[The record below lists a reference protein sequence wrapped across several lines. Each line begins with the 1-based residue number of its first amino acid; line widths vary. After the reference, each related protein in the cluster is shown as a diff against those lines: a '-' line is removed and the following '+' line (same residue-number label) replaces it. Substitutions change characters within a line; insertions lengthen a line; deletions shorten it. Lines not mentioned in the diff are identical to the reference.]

1 MLNCHP
7 AKRMT
12 HLKRVNELA
21 RSKLKMQTKDHWAM
35 SSGLSQNRCAA
46 SVELWQINQLTP
58 LNSNLKLL

>member
-1 MLNCHP
+1 
-7 AKRMT
+7 
-12 HLKRVNELA
+12 
-21 RSKLKMQTKDHWAM
+21 MQTKDHWAM